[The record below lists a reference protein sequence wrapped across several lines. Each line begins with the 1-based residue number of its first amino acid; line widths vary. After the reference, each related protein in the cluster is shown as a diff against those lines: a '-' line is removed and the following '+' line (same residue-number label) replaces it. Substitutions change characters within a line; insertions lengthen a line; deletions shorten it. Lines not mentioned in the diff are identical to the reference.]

1 MDKRRFAKLHFILH
15 YKQRVITLAY
25 AFSHHDGQS
34 KGGGPSLL
42 VLVAILPHLLRAERH
57 HG

>member
-1 MDKRRFAKLHFILH
+1 MKKRRSAQLHFILN
-15 YKQRVITLAY
+15 YKQIIRTLTY

-42 VLVAILPHLLRAERH
+42 VLVAIFPHLLIAERH